1 MQLPINI
8 ARYEM
13 ANNEIEYLST
23 NNLKFDSRNPRFY
36 RLNEDSNSDER
47 IVEEMID
54 DESVA
59 DLMRSI
65 GQQGYFPGEP
75 LLVVK
80 EGDDYTVVEGNRRLA
95 AVKLLTRE
103 LDPPEKKTRTVQDI
117 IQSSTKIDTLSKLP
131 CLIYEARE
139 DVLRFIGY
147 RHITGVKEW
156 DALSK
161 AKYLKE
167 IKETFYAEDGLNDEI
182 IFKKLAAEIGSRADY
197 VALLLT
203 SLSIYDKARDSEFY
217 KLRMNDNDVEFSL
230 ITTALGYKDITTWLG
245 LETKKDYNLVGLD
258 EDNLKNLFKWMF
270 VADEDGLTSLR
281 DSRNLSKL
289 ADIVTSQS
297 AINHLNKQKDI
308 EQAFL
313 YTEGPSK
320 ALSKILANCVTQLDD
335 AWDLLKDI
343 SDHDV
348 EQYETAQTIW
358 ERSKKIRNHIRDI
371 FEEE

>member
-23 NNLKFDSRNPRFY
+23 TNLKFDSRNPRFY